1 MGRGRSGSNRR
12 FDSLQRRVA
21 GGGLRTGAGRW
32 REGGDRSAGLG
43 VWCRGRRGGGGAGGG
58 DCAGYRR
65 GVRRQVRTLS
75 YPDRPE
81 SLHNSESTNQGHH
94 HNLFMRYIVTGG
106 AGLAQTL

>member
-1 MGRGRSGSNRR
+1 M
-12 FDSLQRRVA
+12 
-21 GGGLRTGAGRW
+21 
-32 REGGDRSAGLG
+32 
-43 VWCRGRRGGGGAGGG
+43 
-58 DCAGYRR
+58 
-65 GVRRQVRTLS
+65 RRQVRTLS